1 MSASVK
7 KLEKN
12 LGYQFS
18 QKELAELAL
27 THRSA
32 ERINNERFEFLGDA
46 VLGFIIADELLRR
59 YPAAPEGELSR
70 MRARL
75 VNQQTLA
82 DVANALC
89 IGDLLRLGPGE
100 MKSGGRQRASILA
113 DALEAVLGAVY
124 LDGGLAACSG
134 LVLTHFSALFDVSS
148 AAVERGKDPKT
159 SLQELMQGRALALPH
174 YEVLSIDGEAH
185 QQTFVV
191 SCEIVLLPHKT
202 QGIGSNR
209 RLAEQQAAQ
218 YALQALGL

>member
-1 MSASVK
+1 MSAIVK
-7 KLEKN
+7 KLEKY

-18 QKELAELAL
+18 KKELAELAL

-32 ERINNERFEFLGDA
+32 ERVNNERLEFLGDA

-59 YPAAPEGELSR
+59 YPEAPEGELSR
-70 MRARL
+70 MRAQL

-82 DVANALC
+82 DVANVLC
-89 IGDLLRLGPGE
+89 IGDLLLLGPGE
-100 MKSGGRQRASILA
+100 LKSGGRQRASILA

-124 LDGGLAACSG
+124 LDGGLAECGA
-134 LVLTHFSALFDVSS
+134 LVQTHFSSLFDVSS
-148 AAVERGKDPKT
+148 ISIERGKDPKT
-159 SLQELMQGRALALPH
+159 TLQELMQGKALALPH
-174 YEVLSIDGEAH
+174 YEVVSIDGEAH
-185 QQTFVV
+185 KQTFVV
-191 SCEIVLLPHKT
+191 TCQVVLLAYKT

>member
-1 MSASVK
+1 MSAIVK
-7 KLEKN
+7 KLEKY

-18 QKELAELAL
+18 KKELAELAL

-32 ERINNERFEFLGDA
+32 ERVNNERLEFLGDA

-59 YPAAPEGELSR
+59 YPEAPEGELSR
-70 MRARL
+70 MRAQL

-82 DVANALC
+82 DVANVLC
-89 IGDLLRLGPGE
+89 IGDLLLLGPGE
-100 MKSGGRQRASILA
+100 LKSGGRQRASILA

-124 LDGGLAACSG
+124 LDGGLAECGA
-134 LVLTHFSALFDVSS
+134 LVQTHFSGLFDVSS
-148 AAVERGKDPKT
+148 ISIERGKDPKT
-159 SLQELMQGRALALPH
+159 TLQELLQGRALALPH
-174 YEVLSIDGEAH
+174 YEVVSIDGEAH
-185 QQTFVV
+185 KQTFVV
-191 SCEIVLLPHKT
+191 SCQVVLLAYKT